1 MPERLCVVTAG
12 IYAACMSSWI
22 EQVPEDEWLGD
33 PALAPLHPRVVDGE
47 SGMVDNIMA
56 VHSLNPAGLAA
67 HDALYRSAMAGT
79 ATLRKVERELI
90 AYVVSSENRCH
101 Y

>member
-1 MPERLCVVTAG
+1 
-12 IYAACMSSWI
+12 MSSWI
-22 EQVPEDEWLGD
+22 EQVPDDEWTGD
-33 PALAPLHPRVVDGE
+33 PGLAPLHPAVVDAETGR
-47 SGMVDNIMA
+47 VDNIMA
-56 VHSLNPAGLAA
+56 VHSLNPRALAA

-90 AYVVSSENRCH
+90 AYVVSLENHCH